1 MGISFELE
9 STGVQIYLCYYHR
22 LTYSDSYWAADSKK
36 TGIIVYLG
44 NFDGKYKITIN
55 TSF

>member
-9 STGVQIYLCYYHR
+9 STGVQIYHR

-44 NFDGKYKITIN
+44 NFDGKFKITIN